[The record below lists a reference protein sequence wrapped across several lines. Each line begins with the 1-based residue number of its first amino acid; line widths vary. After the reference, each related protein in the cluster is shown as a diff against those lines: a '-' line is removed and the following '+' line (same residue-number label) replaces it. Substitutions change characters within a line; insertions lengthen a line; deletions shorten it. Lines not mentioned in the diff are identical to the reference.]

1 MIGRL
6 RGTLAEKQPPHLI
19 IDVNGLGYELEVPM
33 TTLYRLPK
41 LGETVTLHTHL
52 VVREDAHLLYGFF
65 EKRERELF
73 RELIRLNGVGP
84 KLALALM
91 SGLEADEL
99 VRCVQAQDASAL
111 VRVPGVGKKTAERL
125 LVELKDRF
133 KAWETSPAMFALV
146 SDGPVPVASASSAEA
161 DAVSALVS
169 LGYKPQE
176 ASKAIAAIEGKA
188 NLSSEELIRRSLKGM
203 ITK

>member
-6 RGTLAEKQPPHLI
+6 RGNLAEKQPPHLI
-19 IDVNGLGYELEVPM
+19 LDVNGVGYELEVPM
-33 TTLYRLPK
+33 TTLYRLPSV
-41 LGETVTLHTHL
+41 GEPVTLHTHL

-91 SGLEADEL
+91 SGLEVDEL
-99 VRCVQAQDASAL
+99 VRCVQAQDTSTL
-111 VRVPGVGKKTAERL
+111 VKIPGVGKKTAERL

-133 KAWETSPAMFALV
+133 KAWESMPAIATLV
-146 SDGPVPVASASSAEA
+146 VEPRVGVAVSSAES
-161 DAVSALVS
+161 DALAALVA
-169 LGYKPQE
+169 LGFKPQE
-176 ASKAIAAIEGKA
+176 ASRAVSAIKEDG
-188 NLSSEELIRRSLKGM
+188 LSSEEMIRRALKGM
-203 ITK
+203 V